1 MKYIKLFENFKSKDI
16 LEQFCKDN
24 LAYLIDA
31 GYIFQ
36 IVDDDIKEYIMKQK
50 YESENLKQ
58 ICILNK
64 NGLSFDIQDIIYDII
79 PFLIELNNK
88 YELHAYSDNL
98 DSDEKVYISYHYNK
112 DTNPYSDECISISEL
127 DSIKE
132 HRKVEFIEVLVENV
146 I

>member
-1 MKYIKLFENFKSKDI
+1 M
-16 LEQFCKDN
+16 
-24 LAYLIDA
+24 
-31 GYIFQ
+31 
-36 IVDDDIKEYIMKQK
+36 
-50 YESENLKQ
+50 SENLKQ

-88 YELHAYSDNL
+88 YEHAYSDNL

-112 DTNPYSDECISISEL
+112 DTNPYSDEYISISEL